1 MTVEKSQKKKTLIN
15 LSRKTFLEVAVLL
28 IVLLALSIALTYLLP
43 KGEFGVL
50 PDGSTD
56 YLQFSR
62 REGAAGIPLLQ
73 GIFAPV
79 LVFFSSDGLT
89 LAMLS
94 LFLFVI
100 ALAKPKPQETMQQR
114 KPAKES

>member
-1 MTVEKSQKKKTLIN
+1 MSENKAERTLIN
-15 LSRKTFLEVAVLL
+15 ISRKTFIQVVGLL
-28 IVLLALSIALTYLLP
+28 LGLVILSIVLTYIVP
-43 KGEFGVL
+43 RGVFGVL

-56 YLQFSR
+56 YLNYTR
-62 REGAAGIPLLQ
+62 RDDLSGIPIWQGLL
-73 GIFAPV
+73 APV

-100 ALAKPKPQETMQQR
+100 SAILYMPPCLL
-114 KPAKES
+114 